1 MLPSAL
7 FGWLPERRSRLDP
20 LALTKKLGV
29 LSNAEL
35 FLICEA
41 ALARLDFANV
51 EALDKRSVLHD
62 VLALEVAL
70 KSAALTDEQEKASSR
85 VEIFLV
91 RPQVVG
97 DLQDAL
103 LHDCDLD
110 FGRAGIALG
119 GRIIANRLCF

>member
-51 EALDKRSVLHD
+51 EALDEFSVLHD
-62 VLALEVAL
+62 ILTLEVAL
-70 KSAALTDEQEKASSR
+70 KAATLTDQKKETSAR

-91 RPQVVG
+91 GAQMIR
-97 DLQDAL
+97 DLKDPL
-103 LHDCDLD
+103 LHDRDLD